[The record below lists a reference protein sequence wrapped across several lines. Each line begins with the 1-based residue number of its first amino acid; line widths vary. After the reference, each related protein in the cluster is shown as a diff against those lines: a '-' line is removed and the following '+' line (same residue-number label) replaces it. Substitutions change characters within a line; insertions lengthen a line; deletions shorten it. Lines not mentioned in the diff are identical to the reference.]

1 MAKVRSM
8 DSERLIELENS
19 TVVGGTVNAGGNLIL
34 TTKGGGQLNA
44 GYVKGED
51 ANVTQATLTDYG
63 IVRFATASEANN
75 TDVENLAVTPKGAR
89 AAALTIAI
97 QKAYGAQ
104 KAAAKESNDYG
115 PGYVTT
121 KTYRSVGTAYFYG
134 SFVKEYSKM
143 RLRMVGGG
151 GAGGGT
157 VPVSAG
163 YHCSGG
169 GGGAGGYAEIMFD
182 LDAIKT
188 NPNLD
193 SMIFFII
200 VGAGGAGV
208 AGGNG
213 GGGKAT
219 IFGDYNG
226 GSFINYYVANG
237 GYGGTVGQNTNLGV
251 VRAGGAGASAE
262 VNNNSLFAAHSDH
275 AIYTTGETGRPGIG
289 SATLGNGGAGGS
301 SQFGAGAADAYIG
314 AGGGR
319 VDGNDAPGQNY
330 GSGGGGASANA
341 NASTNGRGGA
351 GAQGFAI
358 LEFYGFKS
366 RYGYYYPGQ
375 P

>member
-1 MAKVRSM
+1 
-8 DSERLIELENS
+8 
-19 TVVGGTVNAGGNLIL
+19 
-34 TTKGGGQLNA
+34 
-44 GYVKGED
+44 
-51 ANVTQATLTDYG
+51 
-63 IVRFATASEANN
+63 
-75 TDVENLAVTPKGAR
+75 
-89 AAALTIAI
+89 
-97 QKAYGAQ
+97 
-104 KAAAKESNDYG
+104 
-115 PGYVTT
+115 
-121 KTYRSVGTAYFYG
+121 
-134 SFVKEYSKM
+134 M

-169 GGGAGGYAEIMFD
+169 GGGAGGYIEIMFD

-219 IFGDYNG
+219 IFGDYAG

-237 GYGGTVGQNTNLGV
+237 GYGGSVGLNTNLGV

-275 AIYTTGETGRPGIG
+275 AIYITGETGRSGIG
-289 SATLGNGGAGGS
+289 SVTLGNGGAGGS
-301 SQFGAGAADAYIG
+301 SQFGAGATDSYIG
-314 AGGGR
+314 AGGG
-319 VDGNDAPGQNY
+319 VVNGNDAPVMNY

-341 NASTNGRGGA
+341 NAKSNGSGGA

-358 LEFYGFKS
+358 LEFYGYKS
-366 RYGYYYPGQ
+366 SKPYYFPGQ